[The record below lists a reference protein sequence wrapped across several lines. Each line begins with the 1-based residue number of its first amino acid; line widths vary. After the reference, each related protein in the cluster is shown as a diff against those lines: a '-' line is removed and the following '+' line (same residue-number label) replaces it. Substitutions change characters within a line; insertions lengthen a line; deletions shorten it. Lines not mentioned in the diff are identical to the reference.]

1 MILRR
6 HDEGST
12 ASEALF
18 SQCGAYRYRL
28 SRIWDPA
35 GPTTLFVMLNPSTA
49 DETRN
54 DPTVGRCET
63 RARRAGHGGF
73 TVCNLFAYRATRPA
87 DLRRAEDPTGPAND
101 AILAEEA
108 RKASFVLCAWGIHGA
123 HLGRG
128 PAVAPLLAA
137 AGTPLFH
144 LGLTRGGHPR
154 HPLYLSYSV
163 APEPWAQASTG

>member
-6 HDEGST
+6 HDEGGT
-12 ASEALF
+12 ASAALF
-18 SQCGAYRYRL
+18 SPCGAYRYRL
-28 SRIWDPA
+28 SRTWDPA

-87 DLRRAEDPTGPAND
+87 DLFRAEDPTGPAND

-108 RKASFVLCAWGIHGA
+108 RKADLTLCAWGIHGA
-123 HLGRG
+123 RRGRG
-128 PAVAPLLAA
+128 TAVTRLLAA
-137 AGTPLFH
+137 TGARLFH
-144 LGLTRGGHPR
+144 LGLTRDGHPR
-154 HPLYLSYSV
+154 HPLYLSYSTL
-163 APEPWAQASTG
+163 PEPWQPEA